1 MTPNSQIRSINFPN
15 IRLPTSNPLEL
26 IRYSHQSAYYRNI
39 FRLNPILSSNYRE
52 TCNTSSKFPVESLNK
67 ELHILF
73 SIDEINKPD
82 IEPENTH
89 SVFHIVDNSAT
100 K

>member
-1 MTPNSQIRSINFPN
+1 MSPNSQVRSINFPN
-15 IRLPTSNPLEL
+15 IRLPTPNPLEL

-39 FRLNPILSSNYRE
+39 FRLNPFSSSTYRE

-67 ELHILF
+67 ELQNLF
-73 SIDEINKPD
+73 SIDEISKPD

>member
-1 MTPNSQIRSINFPN
+1 MSSKPKVRSIHFPN
-15 IRLPTSNPLEL
+15 IRIPTPNPLEL

-67 ELHILF
+67 ELQTLF
-73 SIDEINKPD
+73 SIDEISKPD